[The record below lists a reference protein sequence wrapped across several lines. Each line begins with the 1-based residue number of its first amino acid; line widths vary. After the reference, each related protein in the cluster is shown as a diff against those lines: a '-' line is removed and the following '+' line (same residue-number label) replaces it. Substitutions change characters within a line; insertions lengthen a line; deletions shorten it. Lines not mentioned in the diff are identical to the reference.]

1 MNWLDAVPV
10 AVASAGWLI
19 VPGLLM
25 ALLVGLRGI
34 AAWAMAPTLSVAA
47 VSIVAVVLNKLGIDW
62 SLGSALVGAAVA
74 VVVTAVVALVLR
86 ARSRGTVLS
95 DPRPVTLAG
104 LLGVLPA

>member
-10 AVASAGWLI
+10 AVASAGWLL

-25 ALLVGLRGI
+25 SLLIGLRGI
-34 AAWAMAPTLSVAA
+34 AAWAMAPTLSVAV
-47 VSIVAVVLNKLGIDW
+47 VSIVAAVLGKLGIDW
-62 SLGSALVGAAVA
+62 SVGAAAAGAAVA

-86 ARSRGTVLS
+86 GRSRGTVRS

-104 LLGVLPA
+104 LL